1 MCCICLVK
9 SRLQYIIHYMNLELC
24 ELLHELLLLFTV
36 AEGRQD
42 VKEHLEQ
49 L

>member
-1 MCCICLVK
+1 MISVSLLQGVNILVGCAC
-9 SRLQYIIHYMNLELC
+9 LELG
-24 ELLHELLLLFTV
+24 ELLHELLLLFAV
-36 AEGRQD
+36 AERRQD